1 MCEYLY
7 TNGVSEAGARPNV
20 FVDWRERTSMSAG
33 ESRPERRRAGM
44 RPVRSL
50 LYVPANR
57 REWVAD
63 APTASDADGVIL
75 DLEDAVP
82 PDEKETA
89 RNVVADALDEFDDP
103 ETAITVRVNPPDTG
117 LFEADLDRVVRP
129 GLDGVVMPKL
139 PAVDDVRRA
148 DHVLTYLERVRGS
161 EERTALV
168 ALPETADAFR
178 RAYDLCA
185 ASDRVAALAG
195 ATARGADV
203 ERALGFEW
211 TPGGDEKR
219 YMLSKL
225 AMDGRA
231 AGVEQLL
238 AGPWLDVD
246 DIDGLRAEARMARRL
261 GYSGYQVIHP
271 SHVDPVNEVFSPDPD
286 EVERC
291 RELLDAVEAADADG
305 RGAVRHD
312 GRMVDLA
319 HVRRAEEVL
328 ERARAFGLADEG

>member
-1 MCEYLY
+1 MPE
-7 TNGVSEAGARPNV
+7 NVWRSRADERPNV
-20 FVDWRERTSMSAG
+20 FVDRRERTSMSGG
-33 ESRPERRRAGM
+33 ESGPERRRVEM

-50 LYVPANR
+50 LYVPGNR
-57 REWVAD
+57 REWVTD
-63 APTASDADGVIL
+63 APTEFDADGVIF
-75 DLEDAVP
+75 DLEDAVSL
-82 PDEKETA
+82 DEKETA
-89 RNVVADALDEFDDP
+89 RDVVADALDGFDDS
-103 ETAITVRVNPPDTG
+103 ETTITVRVNAPDTG
-117 LFEADLDRVVRP
+117 LFEVDLDSVVRP
-129 GLDGVVMPKL
+129 GLDAVVVPKL

-148 DHVLTYLERVRGS
+148 DHVLTHLERVRGI

-203 ERALGFEW
+203 EHALGFEW
-211 TPGGDEKR
+211 TPAGDEKR

-246 DIDGLRAEARMARRL
+246 DVEGLHAEARMARRL
-261 GYSGYQVIHP
+261 GYTGYQVIHP
-271 SHVDPVNEVFSPDPD
+271 SHVDPVNEVFSPDPE

-291 RELLDAVEAADADG
+291 RKLLDAVETADAEG

-319 HVRRAEEVL
+319 HVRRAEAVL
-328 ERARAFGLADEG
+328 ERARAFGLVDEG

>member
-1 MCEYLY
+1 
-7 TNGVSEAGARPNV
+7 
-20 FVDWRERTSMSAG
+20 
-33 ESRPERRRAGM
+33 M

-63 APTASDADGVIL
+63 APTKFDADGVIF

-82 PDEKETA
+82 LDEKGTA
-89 RNVVADALDEFDDP
+89 RTVVADALHEFVDP
-103 ETAITVRVNPPDTG
+103 EAAIAVRVNPPETG
-117 LFEADLDRVVRP
+117 LFEVDLEAVVRE
-129 GLDGVVMPKL
+129 GLDAVVLPKL

-148 DHVLTYLERVRGS
+148 DHVLAYLERVRGIADRV
-161 EERTALV
+161 ELV

-178 RAYDLCA
+178 RAYEICT
-185 ASDRVAALAG
+185 ASDRVAALVC

-211 TPGGDEKR
+211 TPEGDEKR
-219 YMLSKL
+219 YALSKL

-231 AGVEQLL
+231 AGVDQLL

-246 DIDGLRAEARMARRL
+246 DVEGLRAEAQMARGL
-261 GYSGYQVIHP
+261 GYTGYQIVHP
-271 SHVDPVNEVFSPDPD
+271 SHVEPVNQVFSPDPA
-286 EVERC
+286 EIERC

-305 RGAVRHD
+305 RGAIRHD
-312 GRMVDLA
+312 GAMVDLA
-319 HVRRAEEVL
+319 HVRRAEDVL
-328 ERARAFGLADEG
+328 ERARAFGLADEHER